1 MKMSIEKKL
10 KKEKRMNKFLRQE
23 VDMLSLDVQ
32 EYQNESRQKE
42 AWLERILRTAV
53 AAGTLLTLRWIIK
66 VDNRR

>member
-10 KKEKRMNKFLRQE
+10 KRAKHLNKILRQE
-23 VDMLSLDVQ
+23 VDMYSLESI
-32 EYQNESRQKE
+32 EYQNESRQKK
-42 AWLERILRTAV
+42 AWLERILRATV